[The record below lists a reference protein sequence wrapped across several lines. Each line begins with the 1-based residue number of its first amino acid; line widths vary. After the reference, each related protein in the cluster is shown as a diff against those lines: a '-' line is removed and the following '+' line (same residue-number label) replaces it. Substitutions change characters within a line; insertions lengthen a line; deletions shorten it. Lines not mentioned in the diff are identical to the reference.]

1 MNRRSKIYKYGP
13 KQDGNFYF
21 DWYFEELD
29 FGKTG
34 AASFPALKRQL
45 KISKKKNNK
54 KKKTIIENSINR
66 E

>member
-1 MNRRSKIYKYGP
+1 MNRRIKIYNQGP
-13 KQDGNFYF
+13 KKDGNFYF

-45 KISKKKNNK
+45 KISKKNK
-54 KKKTIIENSINR
+54 KKTRILQSIV
-66 E
+66 

>member
-1 MNRRSKIYKYGP
+1 MNRRIKIYNQDP
-13 KQDGNFYF
+13 KKDGNSYF

-45 KISKKKNNK
+45 KISKKKQ
-54 KKKTIIENSINR
+54 
-66 E
+66 